1 MNSIALDTPA
11 ERRRF
16 RPLPP
21 LRTMALD
28 ALHLLLGLPAGV
40 AIFTIVITG
49 LSVGA
54 GLAITLVGIPI
65 LLSTLILARAAAEV
79 ERRRARLAD
88 PAPIHGRERRLEGT
102 AMERARTLA
111 SDPASWRD
119 VLWGLLV
126 LPVGTAGFTVAV
138 TVWSTALG
146 LVTSPIYWWA
156 LGDDSDVPALLD
168 DPGAGYSVLRVLI
181 GIALVPVAAW
191 ISRATAF
198 GSARLTRALLG

>member
-1 MNSIALDTPA
+1 MTTIAMDSP
-11 ERRRF
+11 RKHRF

-21 LRTMALD
+21 LRTVALD
-28 ALHLLLGLPAGV
+28 ALHLLLGLPAGIV
-40 AIFTIVITG
+40 IFTIVVTG

-65 LLSTLILARAAAEV
+65 LLSTLLLARGIAEV
-79 ERRRARLAD
+79 ERRRARL
-88 PAPIHGRERRLEGT
+88 PLSAPFQGRERRLEGT
-102 AMERARTLA
+102 AMQRARTLA
-111 SDPASWRD
+111 TDPASWRD

-138 TVWSTALG
+138 TLWSTALG

-156 LGDDSDVPALLD
+156 LDGDAGQPALLD

-181 GIALVPVAAW
+181 GLALIPVAAW
-191 ISRATAF
+191 LTRATAA
-198 GSARLTRALLG
+198 GSARLARALLG